1 MLQQIAEAEKVR
13 GRPEEGAGGE
23 KGGPGQGRGVT
34 DQNLSDLSKE
44 FNKQMLEDASV
55 SGKQKEELQRMFDE
69 LMTAA
74 GSLKSFGVEKED
86 CKLLKEKVFGAN
98 SFWVTEMVPD
108 GALEDGMLFK
118 GNLRGKDKRAVYE
131 ELCAG
136 MRELF
141 GEKYELL
148 MVEDPDATEDDSRG
162 GPRVAFLLLQ
172 AAAAQPPDYT
182 RLQAS
187 VAVLL
192 AAASLF
198 TCLFVGISAEISL
211 VPKDVITA
219 FLRPE
224 DFSSEEYRQ
233 IVTSWDT
240 SALQAAVL
248 PFGFSLFGLNLAHDL
263 GHRMMAAFRDVKLSP
278 PYFIPSNQIGI
289 FGSISQTKS
298 LIKGPEDLFDI
309 AYAGLAAGGAVS
321 SALFLGG
328 LLLTPGAEAPATDA
342 AAAGAGLVAVPSV
355 LFKGSLLLGGI
366 SQLGLGGDALE
377 QATVMVHPFLV
388 VGWCGLVMTA
398 LNALPVG
405 ALDGGKLA
413 QSMFGR
419 KGLSLT
425 SLLSYAGL
433 GFGFLGST
441 LALPFGLYVLICQR
455 TPEQFLKDSVTRV
468 DERRMQLGLAV
479 ILFATLTLAPMT
491 TGSDISDL
499 AGTLSTTIEGL
510 E

>member
-1 MLQQIAEAEKVR
+1 
-13 GRPEEGAGGE
+13 
-23 KGGPGQGRGVT
+23 
-34 DQNLSDLSKE
+34 
-44 FNKQMLEDASV
+44 
-55 SGKQKEELQRMFDE
+55 
-69 LMTAA
+69 
-74 GSLKSFGVEKED
+74 
-86 CKLLKEKVFGAN
+86 
-98 SFWVTEMVPD
+98 
-108 GALEDGMLFK
+108 
-118 GNLRGKDKRAVYE
+118 
-131 ELCAG
+131 
-136 MRELF
+136 MRELL

-162 GPRVAFLLLQ
+162 GPRVAFL
-172 AAAAQPPDYT
+172 
-182 RLQAS
+182 
-187 VAVLL
+187 
-192 AAASLF
+192 
-198 TCLFVGISAEISL
+198 
-211 VPKDVITA
+211 
-219 FLRPE
+219 RPE

-240 SALQAAVL
+240 SALQEAVL
-248 PFGFSLFGLNLAHDL
+248 PFAFSLFGLNLAHDL

-309 AYAGLAAGGAVS
+309 AYAGLAAGGGVS

-425 SLLSYAGL
+425 CL
-433 GFGFLGST
+433 
-441 LALPFGLYVLICQR
+441 R

>member
-1 MLQQIAEAEKVR
+1 MLQQIAEAEKAR

-23 KGGPGQGRGVT
+23 KGEPGKGRGVT

-55 SGKQKEELQRMFDE
+55 TAKQKEELQRMFDE
-69 LMTAA
+69 LMSAA

-148 MVEDPDATEDDSRG
+148 MVEDPDADEEDSRG

-172 AAAAQPPDYT
+172 ASAAQPLDYT

-240 SALQAAVL
+240 SSLQEAVL
-248 PFGFSLFGLNLAHDL
+248 PFAFSLFGLNLAHDA
-263 GHRMMAAFRDVKLSP
+263 GHRVMAALRGVKLSP

-328 LLLTPGAEAPATDA
+328 LLLTPGTDAPAA
-342 AAAGAGLVAVPSV
+342 AAASAAGAGLVAVPSV
-355 LFKGSLLLGGI
+355 LFKGSLLLGGL
-366 SQLGLGGDALE
+366 SQLGLGGEALE

-388 VGWCGLVMTA
+388 MGWCGLVMTA

-455 TPEQFLKDSVTRV
+455 TPEQFLKDSVSRV
-468 DERRMQLGLAV
+468 DERRMRLGLAV

-499 AGTLSTTIEGL
+499 AGTLSTIEGL
-510 E
+510 Q